1 MTKTT
6 QISYHVTAD
15 VTTLHDNALLK
26 IADNLNKRKNSI
38 EKDLII
44 ICEEITRRN
53 L

>member
-15 VTTLHDNALLK
+15 VTTLHDSALLE

-38 EKDLII
+38 DEDLII
-44 ICEEITRRN
+44 VCEEIIRRG